1 MSEPAPDLKV
11 SIVAPLFNEEGNIEA
26 LTAEIIAAFGPKDD
40 YEIVLVDDASQDATA
55 ALVKAMASK
64 DRRIRL
70 IQHDKQSGQSF
81 AVANGVRAAR
91 APWVATLD
99 GDRQNDPAD
108 LVDMLRIARAA
119 PTPPLVNGW
128 RQKRNDPTSRV
139 IATRLANS
147 IRASIL
153 GDDCPDTACGMKV
166 FRREDY
172 LRLPVFNGLHRFTP
186 ALMQAYGVPLIVHP
200 VNHRARTAGVSKYT
214 NWKRGLVSIRD
225 LMGVMWLKSRIRHPL
240 ATDITPPPAPVKAP
254 AAKTTV
260 AKTPAAKKPVAKK
273 LAK

>member
-1 MSEPAPDLKV
+1 MTQPRV

-26 LTAEIIAAFGPKDD
+26 LTAEIIAAFGPGDD
-40 YEIVLVDDASQDATA
+40 YEVVLVDDASKDTTA
-55 ALVKAMASK
+55 ALVLEMARH
-64 DRRIRL
+64 DPRIRL
-70 IQHDKQSGQSF
+70 IQHDRQSGQSF
-81 AVANGVRAAR
+81 AVVSGVRAAR

-108 LVDMLRIARAA
+108 LVTMLKMAEAA
-119 PTPPLVNGW
+119 PVPPLVNGW

-153 GDDCPDTACGMKV
+153 KDDCPDTACGMKV

-172 LRLPVFNGLHRFTP
+172 LKLPVFNGLHRFTP

-200 VNHRARTAGVSKYT
+200 VNHRPRTAGVSKYT
-214 NWKRGLVSIRD
+214 NLKRGWVSIRD
-225 LMGVMWLKSRIRHPL
+225 LMGVLWLKDRIRQVT
-240 ATDITPPPAPVKAP
+240 AAEITPPTARAKAP
-254 AAKTTV
+254 AKAKT
-260 AKTPAAKKPVAKK
+260 KS
-273 LAK
+273 